1 MLTAIEELTM
11 KGRLLSDERKQ
22 KLLKS
27 LTLDE
32 KRYYASKLLDEEQLT
47 ETVSNTENGELDGEV
62 TFGNKTY
69 EDGLEVF
76 VNNKY

>member
-11 KGRLLSDERKQ
+11 KGRLLSDKRKQ
-22 KLLKS
+22 QLLKS

-47 ETVSNTENGELDGEV
+47 ETVSNTEYGELDGEV

>member
-11 KGRLLSDERKQ
+11 KGRLLSDKRKQ
-22 KLLKS
+22 QLLKS

-47 ETVSNTENGELDGEV
+47 ETVSNTEYGALDGEV

>member
-47 ETVSNTENGELDGEV
+47 ETVSNTEYGVLDGEV